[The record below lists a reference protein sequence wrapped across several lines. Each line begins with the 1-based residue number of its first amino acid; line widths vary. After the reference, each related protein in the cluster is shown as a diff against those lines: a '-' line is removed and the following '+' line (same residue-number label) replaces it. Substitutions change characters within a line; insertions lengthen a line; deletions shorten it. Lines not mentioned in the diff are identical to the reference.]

1 MSKSLREQKRLK
13 SDGTQVKISQPGSSW
28 TTPAEVTTLAN
39 NSSNSRE
46 VGEQSRTVNN
56 SSRTEPLD
64 SSIRVLPSSSSRTQE
79 GTASS
84 RTVESS
90 SIKTLLAT
98 RRPTLAS
105 RKGIKVQLVTK
116 ATSSSKNRGQR
127 RQRSRETEVGYLTCD
142 LNFAFD
148 ISF

>member
-1 MSKSLREQKRLK
+1 M
-13 SDGTQVKISQPGSSW
+13 
-28 TTPAEVTTLAN
+28 AN
-39 NSSNSRE
+39 NSSSSRE

-64 SSIRVLPSSSSRTQE
+64 SSIRVLPSSSNRTQE

-90 SIKTLLAT
+90 SSKTLLAT
-98 RRPTLAS
+98 RRPTPAS
-105 RKGIKVQLVTK
+105 RKEIKVQLVTK
-116 ATSSSKNRGQR
+116 AMSSSSKNRGQR
-127 RQRSRETEVGYLTCD
+127 RQRSRETEVRYLTCD

-148 ISF
+148 TFLFS

>member
-1 MSKSLREQKRLK
+1 M
-13 SDGTQVKISQPGSSW
+13 
-28 TTPAEVTTLAN
+28 AN

-79 GTASS
+79 EGMASS

-90 SIKTLLAT
+90 SSKTLLAT
-98 RRPTLAS
+98 RRPTPAS
-105 RKGIKVQLVTK
+105 RKEIKVQLVTK
-116 ATSSSKNRGQR
+116 ATSSSSKNRGQR
-127 RQRSRETEVGYLTCD
+127 RQRSRETEVRYLTCD
-142 LNFAFD
+142 LIFSFD